1 MKEGKAGGNRSSVR
15 RYLSGL
21 FGSEGE
27 FTPGCAVI
35 LILMAVGGFVAYKFI
50 IPYYHYSSFEGRVSE
65 MMPYYRGQ
73 DAVFVKGAVQDVAS
87 EFGIELDPKRMRV
100 QVLKMENR
108 LIIDFEYDEV
118 VELPFYSHTLTF
130 SPHLTGSVY

>member
-1 MKEGKAGGNRSSVR
+1 MREEAGGDRSPVR
-15 RYLSGL
+15 RYLSRL

-35 LILMAVGGFVAYKFI
+35 LILFAAVGFVGYKFVM
-50 IPYYHYSSFEGRVSE
+50 PYYHYGSLESRVSE

-73 DAVFVKGAVQDVAS
+73 NAVFIKGAVQDVAT
-87 EFGIELDPKRMRV
+87 EFDIVLDPKRMRI

-108 LIIDFEYDEV
+108 LIIDFEYDHV
-118 VELPFYSHTLTF
+118 VELPFYNHTLTF
-130 SPHLTGSVY
+130 KPHLTGSVY